1 MLGISL
7 RGGIMWGN
15 PSRDSRFMD
24 PLIIGGFYI
33 KSFSIP
39 DRWRICRK
47 HFRAVVSDGRFV
59 KLNKF
64 RSRLNMGRLRD
75 LCVKIKPIHLYFSV
89 LDWLFPD
96 RVGVKSKAKYAFPIG
111 GEYVVDVDSYV
122 FRRRHRHVLDGCSG
136 VCIECLM
143 VSRDL
148 TIQAC
153 EAIERYYSN
162 IAVVFSGRRGFHIH
176 VLDFKASD
184 WARYDFRNPIRS
196 HEAARFRFSRLL
208 SLETY
213 VFDEKH
219 FTLSVDPMRI
229 VTVPNSLNAETGLKC
244 IYIGDRRDL
253 EKLTISRIMEASKP
267 NIYCHPEP

>member
-1 MLGISL
+1 MGGISF
-7 RGGIMWGN
+7 RA
-15 PSRDSRFMD
+15 SRFID
-24 PLIIGGFYI
+24 PLIISGFYI

-39 DRWRICRK
+39 DCWRICRK
-47 HFRAVVSDGRFV
+47 HFRAVSSNGRFV

-75 LCVKIKPIHLYFSV
+75 ICVKIKPIHLYFSV

-96 RVGVKSKAKYAFPIG
+96 RVGEKSKAKHAFPIG

-122 FRRRHRHVLDGCSG
+122 FRKRHRHVLDGCSG

-148 TIQAC
+148 TIHAC

-176 VLDFKASD
+176 VLDFNASD

-196 HEAARFRFSRLL
+196 HEAARFRFSRLI

-213 VFDEKH
+213 VFDKVH

-244 IYIGDRRDL
+244 IYIGDRKDL
-253 EKLTISRIMEASKP
+253 EKLTISRILERSKP